1 MVKPV
6 ASMFDLPSRHSAK
19 GMRFESHATRLGGA
33 IGAKSLGAQYM
44 VVPAGKSAFPR
55 HCHHNNE
62 EMFIILEGEGIY
74 RFGDESYP
82 VKTGDICAAPA
93 GGVATA
99 HQVTNTGKGDL
110 RYLAISTR
118 NDPDI
123 CEYPDS
129 GKFMI
134 ESGIP
139 AGGGIMG
146 AEFTMTGRE
155 RPALDYWDGEEIG
168 TE

>member
-129 GKFMI
+129 GKLTVL
-134 ESGIP
+134 
-139 AGGGIMG
+139 AGAAPGG
-146 AEFTMTGRE
+146 AKAARRVAASFRVEN
-155 RPALDYWDGEEIG
+155 AVDYWDGED
-168 TE
+168 